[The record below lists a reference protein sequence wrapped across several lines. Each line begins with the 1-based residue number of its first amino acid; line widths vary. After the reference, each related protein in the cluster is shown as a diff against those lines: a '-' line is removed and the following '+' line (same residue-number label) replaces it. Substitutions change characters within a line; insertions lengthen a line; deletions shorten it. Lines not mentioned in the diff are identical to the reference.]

1 MQRKIA
7 REVLRS
13 EENKKE
19 SDEITDCQESEKRI
33 ARTEN
38 PDT

>member
-1 MQRKIA
+1 MQRKIV

-13 EENKKE
+13 GQRKKE

-33 ARTEN
+33 EHTED